1 MEPRYV
7 LTEKDRKDITNLPS
21 HIRGEFV
28 ASFCE
33 NILKQKDI
41 SIKQYL
47 ILQSLR
53 HKRSIMYKMPAKRV
67 TQRDRDLHEWGYMF
81 EASDYGGYYG

>member
-1 MEPRYV
+1 MSERYT
-7 LTEKDRKDITNLPS
+7 LTEEDRKEISNLPH

-28 ASFCE
+28 SSFCE

-47 ILQSLR
+47 VLQSLR
-53 HKRSIMYKMPAKRV
+53 YKRHTMYKLPLKKV
-67 TQRDRDLHEWGYMF
+67 VQRDRDLHEWGYMF
-81 EASDYGGYYG
+81 EASDYGGYYE